1 MEELITLS
9 SIAKYDLQWWQA
21 IILMAM
27 RDPHFMSA
35 KIDHMLRDGTCDIE
49 ITTDAS
55 SSVGGGAWQS
65 EGDMQV
71 QQAMDGVLSFDSII
85 ATREGFIRWTEEEL
99 LLFEVGLGAEHGSE
113 GPISINVLEF
123 FTVMYFIML
132 WGPSLKGK
140 RIRINCDNTAAIA
153 WLMKSRGSN
162 KSPVAQSLVKAF
174 VVYCVAMDITITP
187 RHIPGVLNTKADILS
202 RLISLQEIFKSV
214 PDIKTETWW
223 KGLSRA
229 EICRGF
235 LRASILEPSSM
246 PLQKALDLV
255 KSLL

>member
-1 MEELITLS
+1 
-9 SIAKYDLQWWQA
+9 
-21 IILMAM
+21 
-27 RDPHFMSA
+27 MSA

-99 LLFEVGLGAEHGSE
+99 HLFKVGLSAEHGSE

-202 RLISLQEIFKSV
+202 RLISLQESFKSV
-214 PDIKTETWW
+214 PDIKTEAWW